1 MVLDTLLDSLYYPFI
16 MELSKHIIVRR
27 TYECLGLQQFHL
39 WKDSD
44 KSEFLN
50 ELYEYYRVSNIMK

>member
-27 TYECLGLQQFHL
+27 TYECLGLQQLHL

-50 ELYEYYRVSNIMK
+50 ELYKY